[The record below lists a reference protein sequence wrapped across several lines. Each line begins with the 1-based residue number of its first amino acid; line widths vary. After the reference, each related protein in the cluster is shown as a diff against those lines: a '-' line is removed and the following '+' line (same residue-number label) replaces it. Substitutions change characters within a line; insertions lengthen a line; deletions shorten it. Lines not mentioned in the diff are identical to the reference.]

1 MESEA
6 RLGRMVDMTPLGPGL
21 QVQQVT
27 GGAALVLGPS
37 LESSLPQPSY
47 TRSSGQVHILLFG
60 LLLLF
65 KCVMPFF
72 NAEFTGE
79 QIGRS
84 GL

>member
-6 RLGRMVDMTPLGPGL
+6 RLGRMVDMAPLGSGL

-47 TRSSGQVHILLFG
+47 TRSSGQVNFLLFG
-60 LLLLF
+60 LLL
-65 KCVMPFF
+65 
-72 NAEFTGE
+72 
-79 QIGRS
+79 
-84 GL
+84 